1 MCKQPSP
8 PFQCFKSRQQRNQ
21 KFVES
26 WNNSLDFNFSR
37 WFHFYFLFT
46 NKKKCYWCCIE
57 LLFSS
62 FGRFWDSMVI
72 YYTGHN
78 TAMYHSLLIFER
90 FVKLKFAKKRPRLGK
105 KVWNRC
111 IEEARRHFKIN
122 LVFYDLVGKTK
133 PRIMSVTLNTDIGTI
148 KVNYIYKF
156 HSTQINDVLI
166 LSSFSVLHWRLSYF
180 AKSVLGHVKTSLPW
194 QLVITTTI
202 ACSTETL
209 KGEL

>member
-1 MCKQPSP
+1 MFLIVLAVFEILWRSTLLVIIVPQTAQFVYFWMFCQAQVCK
-8 PFQCFKSRQQRNQ
+8 KAAY
-21 KFVES
+21 KT
-26 WNNSLDFNFSR
+26 W
-37 WFHFYFLFT
+37 
-46 NKKKCYWCCIE
+46 
-57 LLFSS
+57 
-62 FGRFWDSMVI
+62 
-72 YYTGHN
+72 
-78 TAMYHSLLIFER
+78 
-90 FVKLKFAKKRPRLGK
+90 K

-111 IEEARRHFKIN
+111 IEEARHHFKIN

-202 ACSTETL
+202 ACSIETL